1 VSGLPVRKRRAA
13 LSVVALGAAAA
24 SAVALHSYLTPTP
37 RILRLADGTEV
48 FYLSNTRV
56 ELPAVYPQSREIR
69 IDGDAFIR
77 ATADTQPLIVRS
89 RLMLLTVTGPSALR
103 VTAYAKESGEEAQV
117 LYGQVEAKKA
127 YPSHQSEPD
136 TLAGGQEVM
145 INETIDL
152 QEKETTNL
160 AQLRSWS
167 AALVA
172 SVEAR

>member
-1 VSGLPVRKRRAA
+1 MSGLAVWKRRAA
-13 LSVVALGAAAA
+13 LSVVVLGAAAA
-24 SAVALHSYLTPTP
+24 GAVALHSYLTPTP
-37 RILRLADGTEV
+37 RILRLADGTDV

-56 ELPAVYPQSREIR
+56 EPAAVYPQSREIR

-77 ATADTQPLIVRS
+77 ATAGTQPLIVRS
-89 RLMLLTVTGPSALR
+89 RLMLLTVIGPSALR

-127 YPSHQSEPD
+127 YPSRQSEPD
-136 TLAGGQEVM
+136 TLTGGQEVM

-172 SVEAR
+172 SVEVR

>member
-1 VSGLPVRKRRAA
+1 MSGLPVWKRRAA
-13 LSVVALGAAAA
+13 LSVVALAAAA
-24 SAVALHSYLTPTP
+24 AGAVALHVYLTPTP

-48 FYLSNTRV
+48 FYLSDTRV
-56 ELPAVYPQSREIR
+56 EPAGAYPQSREIS

-77 ATADTQPLIVRS
+77 ASAGAHPLIVRS

-103 VTAYAKESGEEAQV
+103 VTAFAKESGEEAKV

-127 YPSHQSEPD
+127 YRSPQSEPD
-136 TLAGGQEVM
+136 TLVGGQEVM

-172 SVEAR
+172 SVEIR